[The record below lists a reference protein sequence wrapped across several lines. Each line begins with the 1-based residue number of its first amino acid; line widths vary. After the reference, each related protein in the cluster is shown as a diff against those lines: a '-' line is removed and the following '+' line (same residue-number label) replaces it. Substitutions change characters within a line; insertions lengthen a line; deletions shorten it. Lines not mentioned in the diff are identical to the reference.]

1 MRVLERTYYKFKTQ
15 TIIDMLDI
23 AESEQEELKI
33 LIGKKVRNRR
43 DWSKNGTKY
52 KAKRRNKYA
61 QATESKRK
69 DKEKRNKEILE
80 LSKQGLTQRE
90 IATKYGIA
98 QATVFKILKN
108 SK

>member
-43 DWSKNGTKY
+43 DW
-52 KAKRRNKYA
+52 NKTA
-61 QATESKRK
+61 QST
-69 DKEKRNKEILE
+69 KRNAVRSTHKPQKA
-80 LSKQGLTQRE
+80 S
-90 IATKYGIA
+90 
-98 QATVFKILKN
+98 V
-108 SK
+108 